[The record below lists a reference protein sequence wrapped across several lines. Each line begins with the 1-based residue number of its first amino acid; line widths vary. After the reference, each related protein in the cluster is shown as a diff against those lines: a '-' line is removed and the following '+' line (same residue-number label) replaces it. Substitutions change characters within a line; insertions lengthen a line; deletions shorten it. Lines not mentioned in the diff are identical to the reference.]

1 MVLLWQGLRYALEDV
16 EQYPWLPPTGCHST
30 PPPWC
35 CQPEMS
41 PDAQSPLGPNCPW
54 WTCLE
59 RGWREGR
66 WRGLA
71 TRVMPLHPGSGGWI
85 FRCRSEGPSEGAEVL
100 QALILCTWR
109 GSSRSVCPRVCWAYS
124 RSGTMV
130 PRAAWAGLPQI
141 SPTQFSPGTGFMPPW
156 GMRVQLLHSLP
167 NTWCSPYEHS

>member
-1 MVLLWQGLRYALEDV
+1 MSQHPASLVL
-16 EQYPWLPPTGCHST
+16 PTRNVSRC
-30 PPPWC
+30 
-35 CQPEMS
+35 PES
-41 PDAQSPLGPNCPW
+41 PGAKLSLVDC
-54 WTCLE
+54 CLE

-71 TRVMPLHPGSGGWI
+71 TRVMPLHPGAGGWI

-156 GMRVQLLHSLP
+156 GMRVQLLQSLP